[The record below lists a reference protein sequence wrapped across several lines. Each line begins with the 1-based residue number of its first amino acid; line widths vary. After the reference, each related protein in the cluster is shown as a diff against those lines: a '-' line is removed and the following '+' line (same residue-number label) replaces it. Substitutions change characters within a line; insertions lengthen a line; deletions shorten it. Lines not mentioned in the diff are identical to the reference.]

1 MSIAGNLKTM
11 ELSELLQWLSQS
23 HKTGTLVIDSGE
35 VNKRIFFDDG
45 RIVASGST
53 KPSEQLGHFLVS
65 QGFIT
70 EVELTKAM
78 SLQEETGMLLG
89 KILVTIG
96 GITEPELRRI
106 LILKTEETLYD
117 MFSWS
122 EGEFRFLDDEVIER
136 GIIPI
141 ALDVT
146 AIVLQGINRLDEW
159 ARIRKVLPDIQAIPV
174 SVTSFE
180 DLELNESQQRVL
192 SLVDDDRSIEEIC
205 VETHSNE
212 FHVCKI
218 LYEQIQEGRLKVVRP
233 RQPPPAPEP
242 VEPPEPTETPT
253 GSLRIDAN
261 VLVDSAE
268 EHLAQRDFENAL
280 RHLRAARSLEPANR
294 QVLGRIQHNEQGI
307 ADLLRAEGLDLDTI
321 PVLERS
327 LEDLTSQRLSPEE
340 GFLLTRIDGTNTM
353 ASLLKLSPLSSL
365 DAQLVFFKLLKAGH
379 IRLER
384 AAV

>member
-1 MSIAGNLKTM
+1 M

-23 HKTGTLVIDSGE
+23 QKTGTLVIDSGE
-35 VNKRIFFDDG
+35 VNKRVFFDQG

-70 EVELTKAM
+70 EVELTKAI

-96 GITEPELRRI
+96 GITEGELRRI

-117 MFSWS
+117 IFSWT
-122 EGEFRFLDDEVIER
+122 EGEFRFLDNEIIER

-159 ARIRKVLPDIQAIPV
+159 ARIRKLVPDTRGIPV
-174 SVTSFE
+174 SVASFE
-180 DLELNESQQRVL
+180 DLELSETEHRVL
-192 SLVDDDRSIEEIC
+192 SLIDDDRSIEELC

-212 FHVCKI
+212 FHVCRI
-218 LYEQIQEGRLKVVRP
+218 LHRQIQEGRLKVVRP
-233 RQPPPAPEP
+233 RHATPPPPEPVAAPEP
-242 VEPPEPTETPT
+242 VETPT

-261 VLVDSAE
+261 ILVDSAE
-268 EHLAQRDFENAL
+268 EHLAERDFENAL
-280 RHLRAARSLEPANR
+280 RHLRAARSLEPTNKA
-294 QVLGRIQHNEQGI
+294 VLARIKHSEDGI
-307 ADLLRAEGLDLDTI
+307 ANLLRAEGLDLGTV
-321 PVLERS
+321 PVLERK
-327 LEDLTSQRLSPEE
+327 LEDLVSQRLSPEE

-353 ASLLKLSPLSSL
+353 ASLLRLSPLSSL

-384 AAV
+384 ATA